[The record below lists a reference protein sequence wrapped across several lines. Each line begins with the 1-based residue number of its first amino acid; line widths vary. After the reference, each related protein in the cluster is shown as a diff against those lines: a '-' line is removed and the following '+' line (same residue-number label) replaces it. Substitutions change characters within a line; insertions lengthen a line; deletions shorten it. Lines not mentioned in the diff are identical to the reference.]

1 MKTLIVVPTYNE
13 SENIRTLV
21 PSILSAQPEVEILV
35 VDDNSPDGTAN
46 IVREMQKTNPQLHLL
61 LREKKQGLGRAYVA
75 GFNWGLERGFETL
88 VEMDADFSH
97 RPVDL
102 VKLLSEMNGYDF
114 IVGSRWVSGGATE
127 NWGLMRKMISKG
139 GSLYA
144 RGILGYP
151 IQDWTGGFNAYRAH
165 TLRAIGLERVQS
177 EGYSFQIELKFRAL
191 KQGFKGL
198 EVPILFADRKA
209 GHSKMSSRI
218 VFEALYRVWKIRM
231 LTA

>member
-13 SENIRTLV
+13 SENIRNLI
-21 PSILSAQPEVEILV
+21 PSILQVRPDVEILV
-35 VDDNSPDGTAN
+35 VDDNSPDGTAG
-46 IVREMQKTNPQLHLL
+46 IVREMQKNNPHLHLL

-102 VKLLSEMNGYDF
+102 AKILREMNGYDF

-127 NWGLMRKMISKG
+127 NWGLMRKFISKG

-165 TLRAIGLERVQS
+165 TLRAIGLDRVQS

-191 KQGFKGL
+191 KHGFKGL

-209 GHSKMSSRI
+209 GHSKMSSKI
-218 VFEALYRVWKIRM
+218 VLEALYRVWKIRM
-231 LTA
+231 LTT

>member
-1 MKTLIVVPTYNE
+1 MNPN
-13 SENIRTLV
+13 
-21 PSILSAQPEVEILV
+21 VEILV
-35 VDDNSPDGTAN
+35 VDDNSPDGTAQ
-46 IVREMQKTNPQLHLL
+46 IVRDMQKTNPQLHLL

-102 VKLLSEMNGYDF
+102 AKLLSEMNGYDF

-218 VFEALYRVWKIRM
+218 VLEALYRVWKIRM
-231 LTA
+231 LDA